1 MALNCDIE
9 TGTCSVGELT
19 PKKPQQA
26 KEYLH
31 DMALIYIGDP
41 MCSWC
46 WGSSNVVKEA
56 RAFALEKG
64 IQFSAIVG
72 GLRPGGGDEW
82 NDAMKRFLR
91 KEWANIQQA
100 TKQPFSFKILDREQ
114 FNYDT
119 EPSCRAVVVAR
130 DLWQGQDDNDQKL
143 LEFFSAIQ
151 YKFYVGG
158 EDPTSLDFYKSICLE
173 HHIDFDKFSALFESD
188 EAKNKTHEE
197 FLLNRSWN
205 IRGFPSFALRVGNQV
220 TPIGSGYMQ
229 IETINQAIE
238 TAITQ
243 VKQAKLGK

>member
-9 TGTCSVGELT
+9 TGTCSVGDLT
-19 PKKPQQA
+19 AKQSQQE
-26 KEYLH
+26 KEYLP

-56 RAFALEKG
+56 RELALEKG

-72 GLRPGGGDEW
+72 GLRPGGGDGW
-82 NDAMKRFLR
+82 NETLKRFLR
-91 KEWANIQQA
+91 KEWGNIQQA
-100 TKQPFSFKILDREQ
+100 TKQPFSFKILDREK

-130 DLWQGQDDNDQKL
+130 DLWQGIDDNDEKL

-151 YKFYVGG
+151 YKFYVDG
-158 EDPTSLDFYKSICLE
+158 EDPTSLDFYQSICIE
-173 HHIDFDKFSALFESD
+173 HRIDFENFSQIFES
-188 EAKNKTHEE
+188 EVAKNKTHDE

-205 IRGFPSFALRVGNQV
+205 IKGFPSFALRVGNQV

-238 TAITQ
+238 TAISKIEQTQ
-243 VKQAKLGK
+243 LGQ

>member
-1 MALNCDIE
+1 MTLNCDIE
-9 TGTCSVGELT
+9 TGTCSIGDLS
-19 PKKPQQA
+19 PKNPLQT

-31 DMALIYIGDP
+31 DMSLIYIGDP

-46 WGSSNVVKEA
+46 WGSSGVVKEA
-56 RAFALEKG
+56 RASALEKG

-82 NDAMKRFLR
+82 NDTIKRFLR
-91 KEWANIQQA
+91 KEWGNIQHA
-100 TKQPFSFKILDREQ
+100 TKQPFSFKILDREE

-130 DLWQGQDDNDQKL
+130 DMWQGIDDNDQKL
-143 LEFFSAIQ
+143 LDFFSAIQ

-158 EDPTSLDFYKSICLE
+158 EDPTTLDFYKSICIE
-173 HHIDFDKFSALFESD
+173 HGIDFEKFSEIFEST
-188 EAKNKTHEE
+188 EAKDKTHEE

-205 IRGFPSFALRVGNQV
+205 IKGFPSFALRVGNQV

-229 IETINQAIE
+229 IDTINQAIQ
-238 TAITQ
+238 TAISKVEKT
-243 VKQAKLGK
+243 KLGK

>member
-9 TGTCSVGELT
+9 TGTCSVGELM

-46 WGSSNVVKEA
+46 WGSSDVVKEA
-56 RAFALEKG
+56 RASALEKG

-130 DLWQGQDDNDQKL
+130 DLWQGEDDNDQKL

-158 EDPTSLDFYKSICLE
+158 EDPTSLDFYQSICIE
-173 HHIDFDKFSALFESD
+173 HGIDFAKFSEKFESD
-188 EAKNKTHEE
+188 EAKDKTHEE

-205 IRGFPSFALRVGNQV
+205 IKGFPSFALRVSNQV

-229 IETINQAIE
+229 IETINHAIE
-238 TAITQ
+238 TAISKIEQTQ
-243 VKQAKLGK
+243 LGQ